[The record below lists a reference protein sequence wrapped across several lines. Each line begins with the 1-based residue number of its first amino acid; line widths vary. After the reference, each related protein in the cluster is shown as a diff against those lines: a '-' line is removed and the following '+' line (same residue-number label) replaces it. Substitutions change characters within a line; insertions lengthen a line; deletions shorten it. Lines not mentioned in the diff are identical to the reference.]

1 MSAKRHSGSAAKL
14 GPPVIWR
21 FRLYVADRT
30 QKSLFALANLKAIC
44 EAARPHRC
52 RIEVVD
58 VCKHP
63 DLARAH
69 QIAAIP
75 TLVRTFPLPMRT
87 FIGDLS
93 NAGLTMASLEL

>member
-1 MSAKRHSGSAAKL
+1 MSAKRHSGSAAKPAL
-14 GPPVIWR
+14 PDIWR

-30 QKSLFALANLKAIC
+30 QKSLFAFANLKAIC
-44 EAARPHRC
+44 EASRPHRC

-63 DLARAH
+63 AIARAH

-75 TLVRTFPLPMRT
+75 TLVRTFPLPIRT

-93 NAGLTMASLEL
+93 NPGLTLASLEL